1 MSKPDP
7 LDHFTIREANDND
20 LQVITDLYNERI
32 LNSTSL
38 FVFETLTLEDR
49 KQWLDDCKSQGYPVI
64 VAEDK
69 ETKETA
75 AFANFSSFRSKPA
88 YNLSAEIS
96 VYIHPNYHRRGLGRL
111 LVKEMNR
118 IGKQMQFRAIYA
130 VITSENTPSIQ
141 LFKSLNYRHVGTFKD
156 VGYKFG
162 KWLDVDFWELIIEET
177 QGPGDG
183 VVPHFKH
190 FQWGAYTFGQ

>member
-1 MSKPDP
+1 M
-7 LDHFTIREANDND
+7 
-20 LQVITDLYNERI
+20 
-32 LNSTSL
+32 
-38 FVFETLTLEDR
+38 
-49 KQWLDDCKSQGYPVI
+49 
-64 VAEDK
+64 
-69 ETKETA
+69 
-75 AFANFSSFRSKPA
+75 FR
-88 YNLSAEIS
+88 SAEIS

-118 IGKQMQFRAIYA
+118 IGKQMQFRAIYGKNNTFQSCVIAFWLVPNIA

>member
-88 YNLSAEIS
+88 YNL
-96 VYIHPNYHRRGLGRL
+96 
-111 LVKEMNR
+111 
-118 IGKQMQFRAIYA
+118 
-130 VITSENTPSIQ
+130 
-141 LFKSLNYRHVGTFKD
+141 
-156 VGYKFG
+156 
-162 KWLDVDFWELIIEET
+162 
-177 QGPGDG
+177 
-183 VVPHFKH
+183 
-190 FQWGAYTFGQ
+190 